1 MEEENNPIKN
11 VGENNEVNQ
20 NEQTKNEEKVY
31 QAEVINQNVNTRKYS
46 KKRLIHMHWQV
57 LYVQWLG

>member
-1 MEEENNPIKN
+1 MEKENNPIKN

-20 NEQTKNEEKVY
+20 NEQAKNEEKVY

-46 KKRLIHMHWQV
+46 KK
-57 LYVQWLG
+57 G